1 MRNHCKVIFC
11 FLPAADESVPWKT
24 MKDWGSISRMV
35 RRRWW
40 GGFLLISEGGSGLE
54 GWRITPWFQ
63 QFPFLIIWLMTTSCT
78 DVHLSSCRY
87 SCWCSAFAPKSF
99 TAAKV
104 VQHPRVS
111 HSCWL
116 CWFLLPY
123 DEPQKIPWE
132 LRVVITRTIW
142 QRHRFFS
149 ANTQRRKNIN

>member
-40 GGFLLISEGGSGLE
+40 GGISTDFWGGIRVGRVEDNTVIPTVS
-54 GWRITPWFQ
+54 IF
-63 QFPFLIIWLMTTSCT
+63 
-78 DVHLSSCRY
+78 DHLAHDHKLYRPCRY